1 MIVIILN
8 HDTKS
13 SNHIQQLKL
22 HLKDYEIIVLKD
34 NYRNALKYAKIHH
47 HNEACLIIKDSSI
60 IQYNLHHKIN
70 DILLLDDVDMYF
82 LCTWLDDCHKYT
94 LTEHKDV
101 KGTTSSFADQAI
113 IYKPCARDHL
123 IHYLK
128 YDKLKY
134 ILRNECHHLKR
145 VACIPNIVHVDIDL
159 ITSNK
164 HLYKLNKVI
173 IERPKRPKNNV
184 NNTAWIILIIIFIL
198 LLVVLVPYLKSKNTI

>member
-8 HDTKS
+8 DTKS

-34 NYRNALKYAKIHH
+34 NYRNALKYAKSHH
-47 HNEACLIIKDSSI
+47 PNEPCLIIKDSSI

-70 DILLLDDVDMYF
+70 DILALNADMYF

-94 LTEHKDV
+94 LTDCKDV

-134 ILRNECHHLKR
+134 VLRNECHKLKK

-159 ITSNK
+159 MTSNK

-198 LLVVLVPYLKSKNTI
+198 LLVVLVPYLKAKRTI